1 MSDCLRP
8 YGLYPSRVFSVLG
21 IFQERIL
28 EWVAVSYSR
37 DLPNPGIEPIS
48 LLSPAL
54 ALAPANAP
62 LAHLDADTKGIETV
76 SKHDTLGNY
85 IQHKQDL
92 AQVLWFVWC
101 LIFPIKC
108 IFQYLFYV
116 SGDLIPVN
124 LGFSKIFPNWL
135 KRTLILTLS
144 FIRQVN
150 VFLFYFFHFHF
161 VF

>member
-1 MSDCLRP
+1 M
-8 YGLYPSRVFSVLG
+8 LG

-37 DLPNPGIEPIS
+37 DLPNPGIKPIS

-92 AQVLWFVWC
+92 AQVL
-101 LIFPIKC
+101 
-108 IFQYLFYV
+108 
-116 SGDLIPVN
+116 
-124 LGFSKIFPNWL
+124 
-135 KRTLILTLS
+135 
-144 FIRQVN
+144 
-150 VFLFYFFHFHF
+150 
-161 VF
+161 